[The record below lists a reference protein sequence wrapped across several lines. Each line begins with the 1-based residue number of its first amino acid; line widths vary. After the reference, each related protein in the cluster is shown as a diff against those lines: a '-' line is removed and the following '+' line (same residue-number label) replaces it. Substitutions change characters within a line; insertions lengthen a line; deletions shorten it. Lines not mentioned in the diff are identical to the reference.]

1 MVTHDRIRLT
11 GLSARGDL
19 FMLFSERTGFS
30 GIPDYYRN
38 SLDRPGTISLEGHS
52 SSREE
57 TPQEGESMRI
67 PQSRVPAHRSRH
79 GRRILTVSIVA
90 LGAVIMGT
98 GLTFLV
104 VARSPVLPLT
114 ETDRALSAVEYW
126 QAGDYERVIALATAQ
141 LQARPLD
148 ELSLSLRG
156 FSRFYLAL
164 ETVDNERK
172 QELLVAAVKDL
183 RRALL
188 VQPDTFEPHIRYVLG
203 KAYYH
208 RGAYFYD
215 AAIAELEKAR
225 DRGMRK
231 SDLLEYLALAHSEL
245 HHYPKAIAYFREL
258 LQDSG
263 EPVHQVMLADL
274 LVQEGYHHE
283 AEPLLQDL
291 LSEGSD
297 TVLRQHAYLTLGSS
311 RRDQGLYDE
320 ARKTYQELLELN
332 PTSAEARYQLGE
344 LHLAE
349 GHRDRARYEWREA
362 LRLNPNHIESFQRLQ
377 EY

>member
-1 MVTHDRIRLT
+1 
-11 GLSARGDL
+11 
-19 FMLFSERTGFS
+19 
-30 GIPDYYRN
+30 
-38 SLDRPGTISLEGHS
+38 
-52 SSREE
+52 
-57 TPQEGESMRI
+57 MRI
-67 PQSRVPAHRSRH
+67 PQSRVPAYRSRH
-79 GRRILTVSIVA
+79 GRRIFTVGIVA
-90 LGAVIMGT
+90 LGAVVMGT

-126 QAGDYERVIALATAQ
+126 QAGDYEKVAALSTAQ

-148 ELSLSLRG
+148 ELPLSLRG

-164 ETVDNERK
+164 ETVDNEKK
-172 QELLVAAVKDL
+172 QELLVAAVQDL

-188 VQPDTFEPHIRYVLG
+188 TPSSTFEPQIRYILG

-208 RGAYFYD
+208 RGGYFYD
-215 AAIAELEKAR
+215 AAIAELEQAR
-225 DRGMRK
+225 ARGIRK

-245 HHYPKAIAYFREL
+245 KHREQAIGYFQEL
-258 LQDSG
+258 LQESR

-274 LVQEGYHHE
+274 LVEEERHQE
-283 AEPLLQDL
+283 AEQLLLGL
-291 LSEGSD
+291 LSEDTD

-311 RRDQGLYDE
+311 RKDQELYE
-320 ARKTYQELLELN
+320 KARETYQELLQLN
-332 PTSAEARYQLGE
+332 PTSAEARYRLGE
-344 LHLAE
+344 IHLAE